1 MKVYL
6 SRHAIISPIRIDDKE
21 VLETVDTEYRYTIG
35 DKIFVY
41 SKAHR
46 EYQYER
52 RFTDKPEGE
61 EISPNNI
68 IDKEGLIKFIWR

>member
-6 SRHAIISPIRIDDKE
+6 NRHAIISPIKIGDKE
-21 VLETVDTEYRYTIG
+21 ELEVIDTEYRYTIG

-46 EYQYER
+46 KYQYER
-52 RFTDKPEGE
+52 KFGTRPEGK

-68 IDKEGLIKFIWR
+68 IDKEGLVKFIWR